1 MLPTKTALLSSML
14 LVCIMASA
22 QGSTSNIDWDGSQPL
37 SPDYPWLFEHPLPIP
52 HEAKPIYTE
61 RVDGRV
67 IHYFEMTI
75 EPFDV
80 QVYPDLG
87 PAHFVGYSEHNA

>member
-1 MLPTKTALLSSML
+1 MVLSTTLLGGILVLHAAALPQGDLSN
-14 LVCIMASA
+14 V
-22 QGSTSNIDWDGSQPL
+22 NWDGSQPL
-37 SPDYPWLFEHPLPIP
+37 SPDYPWLFENPLPIP

-87 PAHFVGYSEHNA
+87 PAHFVGYSEQHA